1 MPPAAQLRVP
11 TRWDPPGLACS
22 VCNLR
27 WFAGGRCIAVDAV
40 RLVCAVL
47 RERGIGERAA
57 MRVDPMNL
65 RSVRV
70 AEKAGFTFVRD
81 FVSGTDTHADGSPTT
96 LSLYVLDL

>member
-1 MPPAAQLRVP
+1 
-11 TRWDPPGLACS
+11 
-22 VCNLR
+22 
-27 WFAGGRCIAVDAV
+27 
-40 RLVCAVL
+40 
-47 RERGIGERAA
+47 

-81 FVSGTDTHADGSPTT
+81 CVSGTDTHADGSPTT

>member
-11 TRWDPPGLACS
+11 TRWDPPGQACS

-27 WFAGGRCIAVDAV
+27 WRTLRCIAVDAV

-81 FVSGTDTHADGSPTT
+81 CVSGTDTHADGSPTT